1 MTLTSM
7 AMAPPCPRSG
17 RVACAQSP
25 TPVRQPSNQG
35 CPGCTC
41 LQADHVLSNVFMCM
55 EHSTFHHCLPD
66 TFAVRHGHAAIY
78 FILSESVRQPSN
90 QGCPGCTC
98 LHHAQNSMW
107 CVRATRACNMA

>member
-25 TPVRQPSNQG
+25 TPVR
-35 CPGCTC
+35 
-41 LQADHVLSNVFMCM
+41 H
-55 EHSTFHHCLPD
+55 
-66 TFAVRHGHAAIY
+66 
-78 FILSESVRQPSN
+78 PSN

-98 LHHAQNSMW
+98 LHMPKTTCGVCTQHVLAIWHEDIAQMLSHSSHLIDGTFST
-107 CVRATRACNMA
+107 A